1 MRRTITL
8 SILSIALTAI
18 MFAAG
23 PILAEHQVFAY
34 HIPHYP
40 NDLGGVVLGLCLQ
53 EHKQFMYIWCVKP
66 GFEGGY

>member
-1 MRRTITL
+1 MRLTRTIAL

-40 NDLGGVVLGLCLQ
+40 NNLGGVVYGPCLQ
-53 EHKQFMYIWCVKP
+53 EHKQFMYDWCVRP
-66 GFEGGY
+66 